1 MTVLL
6 QKLRML
12 VGYAVNLPG
21 RVRRHFEWNAVVA
34 DPKPK
39 NPNRVNGGKK
49 SWETRRKNLTHHLS
63 LAEFNDD
70 KSTPPREFPAL
81 DDERRS
87 A

>member
-1 MTVLL
+1 MTPLL
-6 QKLRML
+6 QKLRQRLAKFRRAMQWRR
-12 VGYAVNLPG
+12 YA
-21 RVRRHFEWNAVVA
+21 RIAEA
-34 DPKPK
+34 DYRKPK